1 MGAEKIFLVRKL
13 GFIVRYIH
21 DTNSDPEIFSSSL
34 QENDYILKFLKM
46 YSQRIFRMI

>member
-1 MGAEKIFLVRKL
+1 MGAEKIFLVRKW

-21 DTNSDPEIFSSSL
+21 DTNSDPGIFSSLL
-34 QENDYILKFLKM
+34 QENELM